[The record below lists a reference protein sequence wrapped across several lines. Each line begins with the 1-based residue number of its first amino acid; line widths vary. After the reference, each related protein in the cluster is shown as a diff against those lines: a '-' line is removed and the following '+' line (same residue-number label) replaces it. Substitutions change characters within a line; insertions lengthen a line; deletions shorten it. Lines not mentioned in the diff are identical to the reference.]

1 MVSLAELPVEIKR
14 LIVKELKTTDLKR
27 VCLVSRE
34 FSSIV
39 IPILYSTIRL
49 KPHHKHGIDL
59 YQKENLFNSEHP
71 NPHLKHIRDLQVI
84 HPDAGR
90 KICPSTIDYINKR
103 VQPSLRENQLHSLSL
118 CSSLDAGPD
127 VLPFLIRNRN
137 LRALRLNVPPP
148 CAYNIEYFNYLG
160 LHHYNLRALSL
171 QFLNTNPSDRQTDF
185 TTLNKLLCK
194 LQNLHSLDLKFREL
208 QHRPVQNPPLWP
220 DAVRLLD
227 TIFAMKSLR
236 ELSLLG
242 NDIPIGYWAEA
253 NPSRRVGKNLTLFR
267 SEAVDRGDADRR
279 SCDRDDLFWF
289 NALDMSKVKRFQ
301 HCLGV
306 IYFEKS
312 IPDQVPRYLSRN
324 NNLQSILA
332 DCEQLEEF
340 RCCNLPQIPDF
351 DPSNH
356 CFFRVKDTLRRLR
369 ICSSDWYGMD
379 DLPGFLT
386 EEQHQEREK
395 SIISELNALQILEL
409 TVNWPRWYI
418 SSKSIQLVHILRE
431 PRYNPA
437 DFDSDDED
445 EDEDDTLDALL
456 KVPTRALFLQAR
468 AQQFA
473 KITQPKFLPSL
484 KVVVFSKTNLFREHC
499 HTRRFEG
506 IQGDREE
513 YLPLAYSVEM
523 EGESDLPYGVAEPLS
538 FKEMEEQ
545 FPWLYDGVWE
555 GKFWDESR
563 GYRFW

>member
-14 LIVKELKTTDLKR
+14 LIVNELKTTDLKR
-27 VCLVSRE
+27 
-34 FSSIV
+34 
-39 IPILYSTIRL
+39 
-49 KPHHKHGIDL
+49 
-59 YQKENLFNSEHP
+59 
-71 NPHLKHIRDLQVI
+71 
-84 HPDAGR
+84 
-90 KICPSTIDYINKR
+90 
-103 VQPSLRENQLHSLSL
+103 PSLRENQLHSLSL

-171 QFLNTNPSDRQTDF
+171 QFLDTNPSDRQTDF
-185 TTLNKLLCK
+185 TTLNKLLCR

-289 NALDMSKVKRFQ
+289 NALDMSK
-301 HCLGV
+301 
-306 IYFEKS
+306 
-312 IPDQVPRYLSRN
+312 
-324 NNLQSILA
+324 
-332 DCEQLEEF
+332 
-340 RCCNLPQIPDF
+340 IPDF

-437 DFDSDDED
+437 DFDSDDSD

-484 KVVVFSKTNLFREHC
+484 KIVVFSKTNLFREHC